1 VTFSF
6 KKAFFMK
13 SKKKL
18 SAENDRQEELKFK
31 FFGIVI
37 ECGKVTPNALIFI
50 TLVLLFFIGV
60 MFMLPKLIL
69 FRLFT
74 S

>member
-1 VTFSF
+1 
-6 KKAFFMK
+6 MY
-13 SKKKL
+13 SKKKP
-18 SAENDRQEELKFK
+18 SAENDKQEQLKFK

-37 ECGKVTPNALIFI
+37 ECSKVTPNALIFL
-50 TLVLLFFIGV
+50 TLVLLFFIVV
-60 MFMLPKLIL
+60 MFMLPRLIL